1 MTPCRQRTW
10 WITLVIVVVIEGCSG
25 TKVTT
30 RTAPQIGQYRIH
42 TIAVVPFET
51 MSTPQVLNLN
61 GPSFSVPA
69 SVKRSD
75 ISVAVPP
82 TPETYPGLAH
92 TIPRS
97 AADKV
102 TNLVWSKLK
111 AKPGVELIA
120 PDQVRRNIGEISRD
134 TDAES
139 LEALGQRI
147 AARLGAD
154 AALIGTVLIYQER
167 VGSRLGASPPATVGF
182 ETKLVGVDGVVIWE
196 GNYYE
201 RQRPMSEDLWGFIQR
216 YGAFVT
222 ADELAAYGS
231 EKLAQEFPF
240 GGQTQE

>member
-1 MTPCRQRTW
+1 
-10 WITLVIVVVIEGCSG
+10 VILAVIEGCSG

-30 RTAPQIGQYRIH
+30 RSAPQIGQYRIR

-51 MSTPQVLNLN
+51 MSTPQALNLN
-61 GPSFSVPA
+61 GPSFSVPD
-69 SVKRSD
+69 SVRRSD

-82 TPETYPGLAH
+82 TPERFPRFAQ

-97 AADKV
+97 TADKV

-111 AKPGVELIA
+111 TKPGVEVIA
-120 PDQVRRNIGEISRD
+120 PDQVRRSVGEISRD
-134 TDAES
+134 RDAES
-139 LEALGQRI
+139 LETLGQRI
-147 AARLGAD
+147 ATRLRAD
-154 AALIGTVLIYQER
+154 AALVGTVLIYQER
-167 VGSRLGASPPATVGF
+167 VGSRVGANPPATVGF
-182 ETKLVGVDGVVIWE
+182 ETKLVGADGVVIWE

-216 YGAFVT
+216 NGAFVT

-240 GGQTQE
+240 GGSAQE